1 MSALPTSLAPEAWL
15 AQPDAAARL
24 AQVLEALGAAVAVK
38 SLDGGTY
45 RMVSP
50 GFDKLFERSEST
62 LLGATDAELMRPDEA
77 QAMRRV
83 ELQVMQGGVLQT
95 HDHRLDL
102 GGHRREFQVVRIP
115 LDAQHLLAAWTE
127 RTHERQREVQL
138 QRALSQIEQHQ
149 GEMEALR
156 RELQQG
162 SGRDEI
168 TGLQQSGI
176 FNEMLGREIDLS
188 TREHREF
195 SLVLI
200 GLDLPAPVRE
210 SPAAADAT
218 RRLLEALGRL
228 LRSNTRAMD
237 AACRLDESHFA
248 ILLSGVGLATAHAR
262 MEQLRRQC
270 AQQIV
275 PFDGQD
281 LGLSVSIG
289 VASYPHTS
297 ANQAGLLESAQKAL
311 WHARRRGGNQVGLAA
326 IALS

>member
-1 MSALPTSLAPEAWL
+1 MPDSSPPPPSSAWL
-15 AQPDAAARL
+15 GRPDLAERL
-24 AQVLEALGAAVAVK
+24 LQVLESLGAAVAVK
-38 SLDGGTY
+38 AIDGGTY
-45 RMVSP
+45 QMVSP
-50 GFDKLFERSEST
+50 TLDKLFERHEST

-77 QAMRRV
+77 QAVRRV
-83 ELQVMQGGVLQT
+83 ELQVMQNGQMQT
-95 HDHRLDL
+95 NDHRLEL
-102 GGHRREFQVVRIP
+102 GGHRREFQVVRLP
-115 LDAQHLLAAWTE
+115 LDAQHLLAVWTE

-138 QRALSQIEQHQ
+138 QRALAQIEQHQ
-149 GEMEALR
+149 GEMESLR

-162 SGRDEI
+162 SGRDET
-168 TGLQQSGI
+168 TGLQQSSI

-200 GLDLPAPVRE
+200 GLDLPEALRDVPE
-210 SPAAADAT
+210 AQQ
-218 RRLLEALGRL
+218 RLLEALGRL

-289 VASYPHTS
+289 VASYPHTA
-297 ANQAGLLESAQKAL
+297 ANQPNLLEAAQKAL

-326 IALS
+326 IPLS